1 MPTINSERAPISQ
14 TRLRDNEFTRSG
26 IVSCW
31 KPRDEYPA
39 WAEVYAHILI
49 CQVRRPP
56 TPQHPQPPKTHK
68 VKIALTERVLR
79 RFCDCPY
86 QKPRRA
92 TTRSYSYCM
101 PVTFRNNSK
110 GKRPATKNKVRIAN
124 GHTARSAFPH
134 ERLQA
139 SFNQAALREER

>member
-56 TPQHPQPPKTHK
+56 TPQQPQPAKTHI
-68 VKIALTERVLR
+68 VKIGLTERVLR
-79 RFCDCPY
+79 RFCDC
-86 QKPRRA
+86 
-92 TTRSYSYCM
+92 S
-101 PVTFRNNSK
+101 FLND
-110 GKRPATKNKVRIAN
+110 RPATAICYLSLNDAIS
-124 GHTARSAFPH
+124 HY
-134 ERLQA
+134 
-139 SFNQAALREER
+139 